1 MNETEKVAPIRKS
14 VVVQAPVDRVFRVFT
29 ERFGEWWPLSDY
41 SMAVD
46 EELEGVSATGAVI
59 EGRVGGRVYEIR
71 SDGTESDWGKVVDW
85 EPGVRLVLAWKPNR
99 RPEPFTEVEVRFTAE
114 GDGTRVDLEHR
125 GWEQLGDRAADAR
138 VQYDM
143 GWPGVLDRFASLA
156 AAA

>member
-1 MNETEKVAPIRKS
+1 MSEMGTVAPITRS
-14 VVVQAPVDRVFRVFT
+14 ILVPAPPDRAFRVFT

-41 SMAVD
+41 SIVVD
-46 EELEGVSATGAVI
+46 EGIEGVSATSAVI
-59 EGRVGGRVYEIR
+59 EGRVGGRMYEIR
-71 SDGTESDWGKVVDW
+71 SDGTEADWGKVTVW
-85 EPGVRLVLAWKPNR
+85 EPGARLVLAWKPNR
-99 RPEPFTEVEVRFTAE
+99 LPQPFTEVEVRFTAE

-125 GWEQLGDRAADAR
+125 GWEQLGDRAAQAR

>member
-1 MNETEKVAPIRKS
+1 MNQSETVAPIRKS
-14 VVVQAPVDRVFRVFT
+14 VVVPAPVDRAFQVFT

-41 SMAVD
+41 SMAID

-59 EGRVGGRVYEIR
+59 EGRVGGRVYEVR
-71 SDGTESDWGKVVDW
+71 SDGTEAEWGTVLAW
-85 EPGVRLVLAWKPNR
+85 EPGARLVLAWKPNR
-99 RPEPFTEVEVRFTAE
+99 LPQPFTEVEVWFTAE

-125 GWEQLGDRAADAR
+125 GWEQLGDRAAQAR
-138 VQYDM
+138 IQYDM